1 MEIPRELRTAEAD
14 GDIAVRGHEYDD
26 GSLVA
31 VDFGPATGDL
41 AVDTVGRTV
50 IVVAGDEQVEFER
63 PAEATDLTA
72 NGGVLILRS

>member
-1 MEIPRELRTAEAD
+1 MAAD
-14 GDIAVRGHEYDD
+14 DRDVAVRSHEYDD

-31 VDFGPATGDL
+31 VDFGPGAGDL

-63 PAEATDLTA
+63 PAEAAELTA
-72 NGGVLILRS
+72 NGGVLTLRS